1 MSALDEGERLRIVVL
16 GASGFLGSSMT
27 RHLANQGH
35 DVIAY
40 WRQPRPDIAKL
51 PNVTSMIGD
60 LRDAWVLGKAFHD
73 TDIVYHFASSTYPS
87 RFYFDP
93 GSEYSEALQPLLVM
107 METARQHQ
115 VRKIVFPSSGG
126 TVYADIATPRTED
139 SPVDPRSPYAV
150 FKLAAEQLLHH
161 AARQGHFSVD
171 VFRLGNPFGLGQ
183 RARPGQGVVPHWM
196 DALNRREPIV
206 IFGDGSAERDYVYID
221 DVCRMMTMSCSDIDQ
236 SGTYNVG
243 TGVPTSLRQLA
254 SIIQELTRDELR
266 IEYVPN
272 RISDIASI
280 ALSPDRILSRMPG
293 FEFTPLS
300 QGLCNTLEHHRLLC
314 GHDSH

>member
-1 MSALDEGERLRIVVL
+1 
-16 GASGFLGSSMT
+16 
-27 RHLANQGH
+27 
-35 DVIAY
+35 
-40 WRQPRPDIAKL
+40 
-51 PNVTSMIGD
+51 
-60 LRDAWVLGKAFHD
+60 
-73 TDIVYHFASSTYPS
+73 
-87 RFYFDP
+87 
-93 GSEYSEALQPLLVM
+93 
-107 METARQHQ
+107 
-115 VRKIVFPSSGG
+115 
-126 TVYADIATPRTED
+126 
-139 SPVDPRSPYAV
+139 
-150 FKLAAEQLLHH
+150 
-161 AARQGHFSVD
+161 
-171 VFRLGNPFGLGQ
+171 
-183 RARPGQGVVPHWM
+183 M